1 MNLTGAAAGLG
12 DKIEMKT
19 RVLAAAALLPL
30 LLIIVLALPPVFTAI
45 LFGAACAVAA
55 YELLFRT
62 GLVKNIRLV
71 IYAALMGVGVSFWG
85 WAGCPRNFAVAGIL
99 VYTALLFGEMLLAHT
114 QLRFEK
120 VCLCFAAGLLLP
132 YLLTSLVRILVMDGG
147 KFYILTA
154 FVIAFSADSGAYFVG
169 RAMGKH
175 KLARVIS
182 PNKTV
187 EGAIG
192 GVLSAVIGM
201 VLYSLILQLFF
212 DLSVNYLYAII
223 YGVLGS
229 GASILGDLAFSVV
242 KRQNQVKDYGN
253 LIPGHGG
260 VLDRF
265 DSMMMVAPLTEALL
279 LMIPF
284 AV

>member
-1 MNLTGAAAGLG
+1 MCVFLELGGLPQNL
-12 DKIEMKT
+12 
-19 RVLAAAALLPL
+19 
-30 LLIIVLALPPVFTAI
+30 
-45 LFGAACAVAA
+45 
-55 YELLFRT
+55 
-62 GLVKNIRLV
+62 
-71 IYAALMGVGVSFWG
+71 
-85 WAGCPRNFAVAGIL
+85 AVAGVVL
-99 VYTALLFGEMLLAHT
+99 FTGLLFGEMLYAHT

-120 VCLCFAAGLLLP
+120 ICLCFAAGLVLP
-132 YLLTSLVRILVMDGG
+132 YLLTALVRILTMEGG

-169 RAMGKH
+169 RAWGRH

-192 GVLSAVIGM
+192 GVVSAVVGM

-212 DLSVNYLYAII
+212 KLDVNYMYAII
-223 YGVLGS
+223 YGLLGS
-229 GASILGDLAFSVV
+229 GASILGDLGFSVV

-260 VLDRF
+260 ILDRF
-265 DSMMMVAPLTEALL
+265 DSMMMVAPLVEALL